1 MQDIKER
8 AFQLEP
14 SQRRRQATGGNQWQ
28 WQQKEGSLQ
37 MVRHVVSLINS
48 ECALKFSHRNRLSPH
63 KTITIFFASHVL
75 ESREDCAVPIFGA
88 FLLDN
93 PLVLSLLLSASK
105 AYKTKVMCV

>member
-1 MQDIKER
+1 
-8 AFQLEP
+8 
-14 SQRRRQATGGNQWQ
+14 
-28 WQQKEGSLQ
+28 

-48 ECALKFSHRNRLSPH
+48 ECALKFRNRLSPH

>member
-1 MQDIKER
+1 
-8 AFQLEP
+8 
-14 SQRRRQATGGNQWQ
+14 
-28 WQQKEGSLQ
+28 

-48 ECALKFSHRNRLSPH
+48 ECALKFSHRNRNRLSPH

-93 PLVLSLLLSASK
+93 PVVLSSLLSASK